1 MQLEPE
7 PEPEPDSSSLS
18 VPASQLAMPLNDKE
32 LLLAVDADAGISTE
46 PKIKIVDFAGQHNYR
61 HIQVSPL
68 SALSFSVCAL
78 YLFLPQPSSVF

>member
-1 MQLEPE
+1 MHFEPE
-7 PEPEPDSSSLS
+7 PEPEPDSRSLS

-68 SALSFSVCAL
+68 SALGFSVWAL